1 MNHLLSLRSSV
12 SFKRDNIVYIFCN
25 HLSGKFDTNTQGV
38 SERLCVELTQR
49 FPLGRENERLRDP
62 SMGKFPSMTYNLHS
76 L

>member
-25 HLSGKFDTNTQGV
+25 HLSGKFDTNMQGV